1 MTPLGAFSSL
11 AAALTSLEAPVFALS
26 LHVFA
31 LTLTVVLPNA
41 RRMFGPRYARR
52 HRAAGA
58 AYLALLLVGALDL
71 VSTVVQDP
79 VPPWLPLPAPLS
91 LSSRFAYDVAL
102 GVGGTI
108 LTLTAAQDFKGAHDE
123 RRVRN
128 IASGA
133 LDEDQTVT
141 REEMLEHAFYQLLN
155 LAQALFLHASVRF
168 RAPSSSR
175 AAAATRAMALAAVTA
190 PWLLRDAF
198 PVNRFSH
205 NYTRPGRD
213 PRGVT
218 SRMYRAKKWQYVALK
233 HALQHGLNVSVAV
246 CARSSSR
253 SATGLMRSPR
263 FRTHWLAMNAAFVL
277 EFFTQT
283 LVKRGYLSQRKHL
296 AANLWLMC
304 AASAAAAAGLR
315 DASARPH
322 LAVASAALNFAR
334 PGREMANVAL
344 VAAMS
349 VATDGSWP
357 PGWIVAFACAS
368 LPLARVERR
377 IRAACRAR
385 RDAGR
390 ESRVTRATAVR
401 AARGDGKRE

>member
-52 HRAAGA
+52 HRGRGRRLPRPSPRRRARPRLDRRAGPRSS
-58 AYLALLLVGALDL
+58 LA
-71 VSTVVQDP
+71 
-79 VPPWLPLPAPLS
+79 PPPAPLS

-246 CARSSSR
+246 CGEVVVALRD
-253 SATGLMRSPR
+253 GLMRAR
-263 FRTHWLAMNAAFVL
+263 LAFERT
-277 EFFTQT
+277 
-283 LVKRGYLSQRKHL
+283 
-296 AANLWLMC
+296 
-304 AASAAAAAGLR
+304 
-315 DASARPH
+315 
-322 LAVASAALNFAR
+322 
-334 PGREMANVAL
+334 
-344 VAAMS
+344 
-349 VATDGSWP
+349 GS
-357 PGWIVAFACAS
+357 
-368 LPLARVERR
+368 R
-377 IRAACRAR
+377 
-385 RDAGR
+385 
-390 ESRVTRATAVR
+390 
-401 AARGDGKRE
+401 

>member
-1 MTPLGAFSSL
+1 MPPLGALASL

-71 VSTVVQDP
+71 VSTVARDRT
-79 VPPWLPLPAPLS
+79 PPRLPHPAPRS
-91 LSSRFAYDVAL
+91 LPSRFAYDVAL

-128 IASGA
+128 VASGA

-168 RAPSSSR
+168 RSPSSSP
-175 AAAATRAMALAAVTA
+175 AAAATRALALAAVTA
-190 PWLLRDAF
+190 PWLARDAF

-246 CARSSSR
+246 CAASSSP
-253 SATGLMRSPR
+253 SAGDTGTGLMRSIR

-283 LVKRGYLSQRKHL
+283 LVKRGYLSQRKNL
-296 AANLWLMC
+296 AANVWLMC
-304 AASAAAAAGLR
+304 AASAAAAGGAA
-315 DASARPH
+315 DAVRAH
-322 LAVASAALNFAR
+322 LAIASTALNFAR

-344 VAAMS
+344 VAAVG

-357 PGWIVAFACAS
+357 PGWIVAFAGAS
-368 LPLARVERR
+368 ILLAHVERR
-377 IRAACRAR
+377 LRAASRAWRDAR
-385 RDAGR
+385 RDAADARSG
-390 ESRVTRATAVR
+390 
-401 AARGDGKRE
+401 ARGEEKRD

>member
-155 LAQALFLHASVRF
+155 LAQALFLHASVRSEP
-168 RAPSSSR
+168 RRVPEPPPRPARWRSPPSPPVAPSRRLPGQSLLAQLHPSGSRPARCHEPNVPREKMAIRRAQTR
-175 AAAATRAMALAAVTA
+175 AAARSQRLRRRLREVVVALRDGSDAFASLSNALARDERRVRARIFHPDPRQARVPLAAQTPRRQPLAHVRGVGGGGGGLARRLRATA
-190 PWLLRDAF
+190 PRRRVRGAQLR
-198 PVNRFSH
+198 
-205 NYTRPGRD
+205 
-213 PRGVT
+213 
-218 SRMYRAKKWQYVALK
+218 
-233 HALQHGLNVSVAV
+233 
-246 CARSSSR
+246 
-253 SATGLMRSPR
+253 ATG
-263 FRTHWLAMNAAFVL
+263 
-277 EFFTQT
+277 E
-283 LVKRGYLSQRKHL
+283 
-296 AANLWLMC
+296 
-304 AASAAAAAGLR
+304 R
-315 DASARPH
+315 DGERRVGGGDP
-322 LAVASAALNFAR
+322 
-334 PGREMANVAL
+334 
-344 VAAMS
+344 S

-368 LPLARVERR
+368 LPLARVERP
-377 IRAACRAR
+377 RAP
-385 RDAGR
+385 
-390 ESRVTRATAVR
+390 RV
-401 AARGDGKRE
+401 ARGETLGEKVE

>member
-1 MTPLGAFSSL
+1 MAPLGALASL

-71 VSTVVQDP
+71 VSTVARDRA
-79 VPPWLPLPAPLS
+79 PPWLPLPAPLS
-91 LSSRFAYDVAL
+91 LASRFAYDVAL

-128 IASGA
+128 VASGA

-168 RAPSSSR
+168 RSPSSSP
-175 AAAATRAMALAAVTA
+175 AAAATRALALAAVTA
-190 PWLLRDAF
+190 PWLARDAF

-246 CARSSSR
+246 CAASSSP
-253 SATGLMRSPR
+253 SAGDVGLMRSPR

-304 AASAAAAAGLR
+304 AASAAAAGGAA
-315 DASARPH
+315 DAVRAH
-322 LAVASAALNFAR
+322 VAIASTALNFAR

-344 VAAMS
+344 VAAVG

-368 LPLARVERR
+368 VPLARVERR
-377 IRAACRAR
+377 LRAASRAWRDAR
-385 RDAGR
+385 RDAADARSG
-390 ESRVTRATAVR
+390 
-401 AARGDGKRE
+401 ARGEKKRD